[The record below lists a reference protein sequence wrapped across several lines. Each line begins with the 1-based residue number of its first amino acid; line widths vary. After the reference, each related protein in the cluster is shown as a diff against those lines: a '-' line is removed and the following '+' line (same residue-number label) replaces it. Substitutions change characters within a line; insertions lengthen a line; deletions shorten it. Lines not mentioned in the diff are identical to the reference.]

1 MIHTWLNSAEDRFC
15 KNQIAMLAAKQML
28 YCMLMHDASR
38 AGMKAPS
45 MFKTFK
51 KLKSMGSGLNKIG
64 EVLGLAQEPRPV
76 IVGWRHALQGFKIT
90 HLDQR

>member
-1 MIHTWLNSAEDRFC
+1 
-15 KNQIAMLAAKQML
+15 
-28 YCMLMHDASR
+28 
-38 AGMKAPS
+38 MKAPS
-45 MFKTFK
+45 MFKTIK
-51 KLKSMGSGLNKIG
+51 KLKSMGSGLNKIC